1 MDGKEIGKH
10 VYKAKRE
17 KYKHKKLHWKRLTCE
32 VEKNR

>member
-17 KYKHKKLHWKRLTCE
+17 KYKHKITLETPNL
-32 VEKNR
+32 